1 MLLQHITGE
10 RYRDRETEREELKML
25 ENNVMSTE
33 QSIACINYVK
43 NCWQSKWRVE
53 ALKLGQKQ

>member
-10 RYRDRETEREELKML
+10 RYRDREMEREELKMR

-33 QSIACINYVK
+33 QSIACINHVK
-43 NCWQSKWRVE
+43 NYWQSKWRVE